1 MDVVVVPLA
10 AANSESVEN
19 QPGTESPG
27 PESGGESAP
36 ESGSGNAID
45 ACVSSQVEKAVI
57 GAGTS
62 FYWAMRMLP
71 LQKRRAIFAVYAF
84 CRAVDDIADS
94 ADAAA
99 GKVAA
104 LAEWRAE
111 IDGLYGDAGDSG
123 ASAPAS
129 PLASA
134 IADFDLE
141 RAAFI
146 AIIDGMEM
154 DAKGPIIAPTMAE
167 LETYCS
173 RVASAVGLLCIRIFG
188 DDSEDGR
195 AVAAS
200 LGLALQLTN
209 ILRDIREDA
218 QMGRLYLPRELLEA
232 HDIGSRDPLEV
243 LHHANLPAVCR
254 ALAERAGQEFS
265 LAQAAINRCSSRSLR
280 PAIVMMKVYH
290 RTLRQLRRR
299 DWRDVAT
306 YAPSRLARALDK
318 AGKLLVALR
327 YGLV

>member
-1 MDVVVVPLA
+1 MVPLA

-27 PESGGESAP
+27 PESG
-36 ESGSGNAID
+36 SGNAID
-45 ACVSSQVEKAVI
+45 ASVSSQVEKAVI

-71 LQKRRAIFAVYAF
+71 VQKRRAIFAVYAF
-84 CRAVDDIADS
+84 CRSVDDIADS
-94 ADAAA
+94 ADAASE
-99 GKVAA
+99 KIAA

-111 IDGLYGDAGDSG
+111 IDRLYGDTGVSGDSG

-134 IADFDLE
+134 IADFGLE

-154 DAKGPIIAPTMAE
+154 DAAGPIIAPGMAE

-173 RVASAVGLLCIRIFG
+173 RVASAVGLLCMRIFG

-218 QMGRLYLPRELLEA
+218 HMGRLYLPVELLEA
-232 HDIGSRDPLEV
+232 HGIEPRDPLEV

-254 ALAERAGQEFS
+254 ALAERAEEEFS
-265 LAQAAINRCSSRSLR
+265 LARAAIGRCSRRSLR
-280 PAIVMMKVYH
+280 PAIIMMKVYH
-290 RTLRQLRRR
+290 RTLGQLRRR
-299 DWRDVAT
+299 DWQDVAT
-306 YAPSRLARALDK
+306 YEPSRFTRALDK
-318 AGKLLVALR
+318 AGKLLIALR
-327 YGLV
+327 YGLA

>member
-1 MDVVVVPLA
+1 MVPLV

-19 QPGTESPG
+19 PPGTESPR
-27 PESGGESAP
+27 PD
-36 ESGSGNAID
+36 SGSESRKVVNAGLSTRLD
-45 ACVSSQVEKAVI
+45 EVVI

-71 LQKRRAIFAVYAF
+71 LEKRRAIFAVYAF
-84 CRAVDDIADS
+84 CRTVDDIADS

-104 LAEWRAE
+104 LSEWRAE
-111 IDGLYGDAGDSG
+111 IDRLYRDAGASG
-123 ASAPAS
+123 ASAPS
-129 PLASA
+129 IPLASA
-134 IADFDLE
+134 IADFGLE

-154 DAKGPIIAPTMAE
+154 DAMGPIIAPTMAE

-188 DDSEDGR
+188 DKSEDGR
-195 AVAAS
+195 AIAAS

-218 QMGRLYLPRELLEA
+218 QMGRLYLPVELLEA
-232 HDIGSRDPLEV
+232 HGIEPRDPLEV
-243 LHHANLPAVCR
+243 LHHPNLPAVCR
-254 ALAERAGQEFS
+254 ALAERAEQEFEQ
-265 LAQAAINRCSSRSLR
+265 ARAAIDRGPRRTVR

-299 DWRDVAT
+299 DWQDVAV
-306 YAPSRLARALDK
+306 YEPSRFSRALDK
-318 AGKLLVALR
+318 AGNLLVALR
-327 YGLV
+327 YGLA

>member
-1 MDVVVVPLA
+1 MVPLA

-19 QPGTESPG
+19 PPGTESPG
-27 PESGGESAP
+27 PESAP
-36 ESGSGNAID
+36 EPGKPAD
-45 ACVSSQVEKAVI
+45 ACVSTRVEEVVI

-71 LQKRRAIFAVYAF
+71 VEKRRAIFAVYAF
-84 CRAVDDIADS
+84 CRAVDDIVDS
-94 ADAAA
+94 ADATAA
-99 GKVAA
+99 KVAA
-104 LAEWRAE
+104 LAGWRAE
-111 IDGLYGDAGDSG
+111 IDRLYEDTGVSGVSG

-173 RVASAVGLLCIRIFG
+173 RVASAVGLLCVRIFG

-218 QMGRLYLPRELLEA
+218 HMGRLYLPLELLEA
-232 HDIGSRDPLEV
+232 HGIAPHDPLAV
-243 LHHANLPAVCR
+243 MHHPNLPAVCR

-265 LAQAAINRCSSRSLR
+265 LAQAAISRCSSRTVR

-290 RTLRQLRRR
+290 RTLHQLRRR

-306 YAPSRLARALDK
+306 YQPSRFSRALDR
-318 AGKLLVALR
+318 AGKLLIALR

>member
-1 MDVVVVPLA
+1 MV
-10 AANSESVEN
+10 
-19 QPGTESPG
+19 
-27 PESGGESAP
+27 
-36 ESGSGNAID
+36 D
-45 ACVSSQVEKAVI
+45 AGLSTRVDEVVI

-71 LQKRRAIFAVYAF
+71 LEKRRAIFAVYAF
-84 CRAVDDIADS
+84 CRTVDDIADS

-99 GKVAA
+99 GKVAE

-111 IDGLYGDAGDSG
+111 IDRLYRDAGASG
-123 ASAPAS
+123 ASAPS
-129 PLASA
+129 MPLASA

-154 DAKGPIIAPTMAE
+154 DARGPIIAPTMAE

-173 RVASAVGLLCIRIFG
+173 RVASAVGLLCMRIFG

-218 QMGRLYLPRELLEA
+218 HMGRLYLPVELLEA
-232 HDIGSRDPLEV
+232 HGIEPRDPLQV

-254 ALAERAGQEFS
+254 ALAERAEEEFS
-265 LAQAAINRCSSRSLR
+265 RAENAIGRCSRRTVR
-280 PAIVMMKVYH
+280 PAIIMMKVYH
-290 RTLRQLRRR
+290 RTLGQLRRR
-299 DWRDVAT
+299 DWQEVAV
-306 YAPSRLARALDK
+306 YEPSGLSRALDK
-318 AGKLLVALR
+318 AGKLVIALR
-327 YGLV
+327 YGLA

>member
-1 MDVVVVPLA
+1 MVDAGL
-10 AANSESVEN
+10 STRVE
-19 QPGTESPG
+19 E
-27 PESGGESAP
+27 
-36 ESGSGNAID
+36 
-45 ACVSSQVEKAVI
+45 VVI

-71 LQKRRAIFAVYAF
+71 LEKRRAIFAVYAF
-84 CRAVDDIADS
+84 CRTVDDIADS
-94 ADAAA
+94 ADPTAD
-99 GKVAA
+99 KIVA
-104 LAEWRAE
+104 LADWRAE
-111 IDGLYGDAGDSG
+111 IDRLYGDAGDSG
-123 ASAPAS
+123 ASAPET

-141 RAAFI
+141 RAAFM

-154 DAKGPIIAPTMAE
+154 DARGPIIAPAMAE

-188 DDSEDGR
+188 DNSEDGR

-218 QMGRLYLPRELLEA
+218 QMGRLYLPVELLEA
-232 HDIGSRDPLEV
+232 HGIETRDPLEV
-243 LHHANLPAVCR
+243 LHHPGLPAVCR
-254 ALAERAGQEFS
+254 ALAERAEQEFS
-265 LAQAAINRCSSRSLR
+265 RAQAAIDRCSRRTVR

-299 DWRDVAT
+299 DWQDVAA
-306 YAPSRLARALDK
+306 YEPSRFSRALDK
-318 AGKLLVALR
+318 VGKLLVALR
-327 YGLV
+327 YGLA